1 MNLLSI
7 VLPWWAKWA
16 AIAAL
21 VAAAS
26 AATWQRA
33 ATHYEREAEL
43 QRLRVQR
50 AGAAQNARTALQ
62 IEQQKR
68 ITEGVVHGWDQA
80 VRDLR
85 ERYAAPPPRPAAMP
99 GARRAE
105 LVRLRE
111 QPAAGSGLLPAFP
124 RAAGPADGAPAD
136 CRLADSAETTLMLV
150 TLQEWVR
157 AQAAVMPDP

>member
-7 VLPWWAKWA
+7 VLPWWTKWA

-43 QRLRVQR
+43 QRLRVER
-50 AGAAQNARTALQ
+50 AGASQNARAELQ

-68 ITEGVVHGWDQA
+68 ITEGVVNGWDQA

-85 ERYAAPPPRPAAMP
+85 ERYATRPPRPAGMP

-124 RAAGPADGAPAD
+124 HAPGPADGDPAD
-136 CRLADSAETTLMLV
+136 SRLADCAETTLMLV

-157 AQAAVMPDP
+157 RQAEVMPDP